1 MAISN
6 EQLIAGLKKNPLMVA
21 AITVSI
27 AMAAG
32 LYFRGDLAAAA
43 TTELEAKAQEGQKM
57 INNIKNSS
65 QLKAQLATVTTAVI
79 EMEKRLVKPSQLA
92 ANLQYFYEVEVV
104 TETKLVDLRQ
114 MPISTVKARGPKTV
128 YQPVTFA
135 VSVVGTYPR
144 LIAFLQKL
152 ERGDRYCRILD
163 AGFFVAVSKTANF
176 MSGLDRPDTL
186 TLNLNL
192 ELLGQP

>member
-92 ANLQYFYEVEVV
+92 ANLQYFYEVEAA

>member
-1 MAISN
+1 
-6 EQLIAGLKKNPLMVA
+6 
-21 AITVSI
+21 
-27 AMAAG
+27 
-32 LYFRGDLAAAA
+32 
-43 TTELEAKAQEGQKM
+43 M

-92 ANLQYFYEVEVV
+92 ANLQYFYEVEAA